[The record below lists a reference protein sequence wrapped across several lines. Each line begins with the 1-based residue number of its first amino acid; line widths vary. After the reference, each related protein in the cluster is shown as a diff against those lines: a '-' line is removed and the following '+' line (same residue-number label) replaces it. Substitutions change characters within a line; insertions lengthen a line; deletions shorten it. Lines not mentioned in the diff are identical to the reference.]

1 MNQELS
7 YQIYGLSHVVNIFKL
22 RSNIGTGGDNETCR
36 EYTQMRP
43 DVLEQQRALDMGELE
58 YVIKNTTRLNIPIRL
73 NPKTATLLDIGIWAY
88 FEKRLSISTIEKRLR
103 YLRFMMNHVVPI
115 DIQNPT
121 YENFR
126 NHMVYREVVEN
137 AGPNALIH
145 EWKAYKMVLEAFG
158 IPAFP
163 YKPPYAPKHRRM
175 ELPYPNTVRQFFSYR
190 YGKKDSYE
198 NALYQYLFYH
208 SFLVGWRTPSEII
221 ELTVDDIHFESGD
234 RGYLTITETKKHK
247 RKRTIIPENHILSSR
262 SHKSFRNWLDIWRPK
277 VENQHSGNALYL
289 QPDGKPFTVRHLGH
303 KLSVHGKK
311 IWPHFRPY
319 DLRHWCA
326 VARLIE
332 TKITGGKYDIWF
344 VKNWLGHE
352 DLKTTE
358 GYIHF
363 ADLYYRQYPYSWLKH
378 ALRPSYRGGKH
389 EPLQSKGWGRN
400 QRFSAS
406 LPEISP
412 YGLSGPAEI

>member
-1 MNQELS
+1 LRFK
-7 YQIYGLSHVVNIFKL
+7 IFTKDI
-22 RSNIGTGGDNETCR
+22 RHSNIHYSKNSRGGDRKEWNGENQVLKPTMLNELK
-36 EYTQMRP
+36 E
-43 DVLEQQRALDMGELE
+43 MGELE
-58 YVIKNTTRLNIPIRL
+58 YVIKNTTRLNIPVKL

-103 YLRFMMNHVVPI
+103 YLRFMMNHVVPVNL
-115 DIQNPT
+115 QNPT

-145 EWKAYKMVLEAFG
+145 EWKAYKMALESFG

-163 YKPPYAPKHRRM
+163 YKPPSEPKHRRM
-175 ELPYPNTVRQFFSYR
+175 EIPYPDIVRQFFN
-190 YGKKDSYE
+190 YGYSRKDSYE

-208 SFLVGWRTPSEII
+208 SFLIGWRTPSEII
-221 ELTVDDIHFESGD
+221 ELTVDDIHFEGED
-234 RGYLTITETKKHK
+234 RGYITITETKKHR
-247 RKRTIIPENHILSSR
+247 RKRTVLPESFILTSK

-277 VENQHSGNALYL
+277 VENQYSGNALYL
-289 QPDGKPFTVRHLGH
+289 RPDGKPFTINHLRRKMSEYGRR
-303 KLSVHGKK
+303 
-311 IWPHFRPY
+311 IWEPFRPY
-319 DLRHWCA
+319 DVRHWCA

-332 TKITGGKYDIWF
+332 TKVTSGRYDTWF

-378 ALRPSYRGGKH
+378 ALRPHKSVTYRGGKH
-389 EPLQSKGWGRN
+389 EALQSKGSGRN
-400 QRFSAS
+400 RRFLAS
-406 LPEISP
+406 LPEITP
-412 YGLSGPAEI
+412 YDIDGPAEI